1 MKDRKTYKI
10 LTLCN
15 LICPIG
21 INRFYLGTSSFG
33 RVISLDYFYF
43 GAIADLFY
51 INKRFDEAM
60 AKRGFS
66 NTDIRNSQGK

>member
-10 LTLCN
+10 LTACN

-21 INRFYLGTSSFG
+21 INRLYLGTGSFG
-33 RVISLDYFYF
+33 RIISLDYLYI

-51 INKRFDEAM
+51 MDKAFDEAM
-60 AKRGFS
+60 AKRGFT
-66 NTDIRNSQGK
+66 NTDIRNAQGK